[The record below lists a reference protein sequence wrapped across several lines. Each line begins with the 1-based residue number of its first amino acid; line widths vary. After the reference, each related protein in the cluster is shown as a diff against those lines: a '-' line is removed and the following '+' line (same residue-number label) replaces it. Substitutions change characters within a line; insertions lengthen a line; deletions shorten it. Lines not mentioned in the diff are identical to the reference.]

1 MKYIIPISIEEVQDK
16 LPLWMID
23 EPNNFHIPD
32 RHENPED
39 GTGFNLIINPISST
53 ECEVD
58 CYQWELGE
66 LLNVLGID

>member
-1 MKYIIPISIEEVQDK
+1 
-16 LPLWMID
+16 MID